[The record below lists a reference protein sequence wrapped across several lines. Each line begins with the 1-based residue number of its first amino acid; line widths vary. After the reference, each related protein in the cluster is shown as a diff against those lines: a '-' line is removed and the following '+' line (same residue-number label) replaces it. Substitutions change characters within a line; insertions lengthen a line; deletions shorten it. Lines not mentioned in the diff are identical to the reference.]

1 MSEKD
6 KKEGQVFDEGFKTR
20 VDDFLNMFKKGAE
33 FTEEILK
40 ENEKLR
46 YKIAALETENND
58 LRRNTG
64 DGNLVKVLEKR
75 IKELEDER
83 ESILERF
90 KEVEK
95 ENRDFAVRYVE
106 VENENNSLANLYIA
120 SYELHA
126 TLSFKDVLRTIV
138 EIVINLIGGEV
149 FGILLLDEKTKLLEY
164 VEGEEINSATFN
176 PIKIGEGIIGSSVLS
191 GDPYVDEEVMLNEE
205 VDFDR
210 PIVSIPLRIE
220 SQNKIVGAIVIYKL
234 LSQKKA
240 FEKVDYELFT
250 LLAGHAA
257 TAIFSA
263 RLYSES
269 ERKLS
274 TIQSFMDMLKK

>member
-1 MSEKD
+1 MDDKD
-6 KKEGQVFDEGFKTR
+6 KKGNQVFDEGFKTR

-46 YKIAALETENND
+46 YRIATLETENQD
-58 LRRNTG
+58 IKRNSG
-64 DGNLVKVLEKR
+64 DSNLVKVLEKR
-75 IKELEDER
+75 IKDLENEK
-83 ESILERF
+83 ESVLERF

-164 VEGEEINSATFN
+164 VEGEEINSTTFT
-176 PIKIGEGIIGSSVLS
+176 PVKIGEGIVGSSVLS
-191 GDPYVDEEVMLNEE
+191 GDPYVDEEVMLNSE